1 MSKGKIM
8 IKKVAYFYLVLY
20 IFMIKAE
27 RNPKQYNAFETQSSY
42 IITNNTQEPMD
53 VTWQSGGGSSY
64 DVLTG
69 RQGSFYVP
77 SKDSPSNS
85 QKIVTSGTDCID
97 FIQVKSRSSGNTAK
111 VEDVCKNVTIEYE
124 GKTIK
129 EQKLVLKIS

>member
-1 MSKGKIM
+1 M
-8 IKKVAYFYLVLY
+8 IKKVAYFCLVLS
-20 IFMIKAE
+20 IFMSKAE

-42 IITNNTQEPMD
+42 TITNSTQEPMD

-85 QKIVTSGTDCID
+85 QIIKTSGTDCID
-97 FIQVKSRSSGNTAK
+97 FIEVKSRSNGNTAK
-111 VEDVCKNVTIEYE
+111 AVDVCKNVTIEYE
-124 GKTIK
+124 GKSIK
-129 EQKLVLKIS
+129 DQKIVLKIS